1 MTDTPDHIAK
11 LQRDMIMRRSPAERL
26 AMGCAMFDVARRLMR
41 ASLGDPH
48 GTDNSPE
55 MKVQLVLRTYGSD
68 FEPAARDRIVRWF
81 RAGGSARES
90 EPWVTDASHH
100 EAHEDHE

>member
-1 MTDTPDHIAK
+1 VTDTPDHIAK
-11 LQRDMIMRRSPAERL
+11 LQRDMLMRRSPAERL

-55 MKVQLVLRTYGSD
+55 MKVQLFLRTYGSD
-68 FEPAARDRIVRWF
+68 FDDETRARIVAWLL
-81 RAGGSARES
+81 GSQRR
-90 EPWVTDASHH
+90 
-100 EAHEDHE
+100 